1 MTNVEREATPAVGHT
16 PGGRSTA
23 PAIRRRHS
31 AFRRRTTRTGWLLV
45 SPALVLVVA
54 FVLFPLA
61 FAVYISLTDWP
72 LIGPYHYIGFQNY
85 RDLFSDTLFRHA
97 VVFTFEYTLLV
108 TPPIFLLG
116 YGLALLLRSNRPGAK
131 IFRTLYFLPFVVGLT
146 TISFMF
152 AIELQPNSGA
162 VDWLLS
168 NLHLAS
174 STQAWTVTHD
184 RALLAIS
191 TIVIWFAAGLTMLIL
206 TGGMQGIPR
215 ELYEAAEVDGAS
227 WLKKE
232 LRITLPLLRRPIAL
246 SLIISVIGS
255 LLAFNQFFILAQN
268 NASLETVV
276 ESVYQTGFSEYHLG
290 YATAMA
296 LFLVVI
302 IGIVSMIQFVALR
315 DTTEL

>member
-1 MTNVEREATPAVGHT
+1 MAGVERESPLAAGPM
-16 PGGRSTA
+16 PGSQRSVMTA
-23 PAIRRRHS
+23 RRGTS
-31 AFRRRTTRTGWLLV
+31 AFRRRSARTGWLLV
-45 SPALVLVVA
+45 TPACLLVGA
-54 FVLFPLA
+54 FVLFPLV

-72 LIGPYHYIGFQNY
+72 LIGPYHYIGLENY
-85 RDLFSDTLFRHA
+85 RQLFSDPEFRHA

-116 YGLALLLRSNRPGAK
+116 YGLALLLRSNRPGAR

-152 AIELQPNSGA
+152 AIELQPGSGG
-162 VDWLLS
+162 VGWLLS
-168 NLHLAS
+168 RLHLAS
-174 STQAWTVTHD
+174 ATQAWTVTHD
-184 RALLAIS
+184 RTLLTIS
-191 TIVIWFAAGLTMLIL
+191 VIVIWFAAGLTMLIL

-227 WLKKE
+227 WWKKE
-232 LRITLPLLRRPIAL
+232 RRITLPLLRRSIAL

-255 LLAFNQFFILAQN
+255 FLAFNQFFILAQN
-268 NASLETVV
+268 NVSLETVV
-276 ESVYQTGFSEYHLG
+276 ESVYQTGFSAYHLG

-302 IGIVSMIQFVALR
+302 IGIVSLVQFVTLR
-315 DTTEL
+315 DNTEL